1 MIDVAIIGAGELGG
15 SVAHVLARRQIVGR
29 IQLIDPAGQIAAG
42 KALDIMQTGPIE
54 HFSTPVVGSTD
65 ISRVASAALIIV
77 ADQATPPQGADDLLI
92 LRQLSQIASRAVVLY
107 AGAHARELVERGV
120 RELRY
125 ARERL
130 IGSAPEALAASIR
143 ALVALQT
150 NGSVRDV
157 ALTVL
162 GVPPAHAIVN
172 WDDATIGGFAATRLL
187 DEPTLRR
194 LSAQVAPLWPPG
206 PHVLAHAASEAV
218 AAICGVSRRTISC
231 FVGPDDSA
239 GRRTRSVA
247 LPVRLGLSGII
258 TVDVPTLSVAG
269 QTALDN
275 AMLL

>member
-15 SVAHVLARRQIVGR
+15 SLAHVLARREIVGR
-29 IQLIDPAGQIAAG
+29 IHLIDTAGQIAAG
-42 KALDIMQTGPIE
+42 KALDIMQSGPIE
-54 HFSTPVVGSTD
+54 RFGTPVGGGTD
-65 ISRVASAALIIV
+65 ISRVASAALVIV
-77 ADQATPPQGADDLLI
+77 ADQARPQPDTDDLLI
-92 LRQLSQIASRAVVLY
+92 LKQLSQVASQAVVLC
-107 AGAHARELVERGV
+107 AGANARELVERGV
-120 RELRY
+120 RDLRY

-130 IGSAPEALAASIR
+130 IGSAPEALAASVR

-172 WDDATIGGFAATRLL
+172 WDDATIGGFAATRML

-194 LSAQVAPLWPPG
+194 LAAQVAPLWPPG
-206 PHVLAHAASEAV
+206 PHALAHAASEAV
-218 AAICGVSRRTISC
+218 AAICGVSRRAISC
-231 FVGPDDSA
+231 FVGPDDRA

-247 LPVRLGLSGII
+247 LPVRLGLTGVT
-258 TVDVPTLSVAG
+258 TVDLPTLTVAA
-269 QTALDN
+269 QIALDN